1 MLVAVTALC
10 EDVRSQGAA
19 SESVSALPKV
29 FLGFLSQP
37 LRIVTPTKIECTW
50 CLSSGPS
57 ESRGA
62 LVCWSSSHKQLLK
75 QQKLIVSQMQGLEV
89 QDQSVSRVGFS

>member
-1 MLVAVTALC
+1 MSQEGLPEVMLYL
-10 EDVRSQGAA
+10 RYSLA
-19 SESVSALPKV
+19 SS
-29 FLGFLSQP
+29 LSQP

-62 LVCWSSSHKQLLK
+62 LVCWGSGHKQLLK

-89 QDQSVSRVGFS
+89 QDQSVSRVGSS